1 MDKITLAEKTQQSI
15 SDLCD
20 LNNSIHYISNARTL
34 DELQIGLKLIPEKVF
49 WRITDKI
56 TDFKMR
62 DITRTE
68 FVEVL
73 KIQMKLRERSLKRY
87 LKMQEQFKESD

>member
-1 MDKITLAEKTQQSI
+1 MDRITLAEKTQQAI

-20 LNNSIHYISNARTL
+20 LNNSIHTISKATTL
-34 DELQIGLKLIPEKVF
+34 EELQIGLKLIPEKVF

-56 TDFKMR
+56 TDFRMR
-62 DITRTE
+62 DITRAE

-73 KIQMKLRERSLKRY
+73 KVQMKLRKRSLQRY
-87 LKMQEQFKESD
+87 LKMKEQYKE